1 MSPSPDQRIDTRD
14 VNPMRFPLLGLLA
27 CGLAVIQMAAMLA
40 AKVLYTIG
48 GRYRDLGKSVGALA
62 FNYGLALDLLAWL
75 VAIVAIVVGGGANR
89 RIGYVAIALVA
100 LSLALLFL

>member
-1 MSPSPDQRIDTRD
+1 
-14 VNPMRFPLLGLLA
+14 
-27 CGLAVIQMAAMLA
+27 MAAMLA

-62 FNYGLALDLLAWL
+62 FTYGLTLDLLAML
-75 VAIVAIVVGGGANR
+75 MAIVAIVFGGPNR

-100 LSLALLFL
+100 LSLALLFV